1 MATTRSEVSRQSLVW
16 AIAAP
21 LGTLALAYG
30 AWALSDQLLYV
41 GPLDRA
47 QFGWLVVIP
56 LVTAAPVVAAF
67 AWRTLDDGQTLLAAA
82 TVAVAVGAV
91 ASLLFGLAVAGDAS
105 GCQDGT
111 RLSAFDIAFGAVVV
125 GIVTGAG
132 YAGSGALGAVVMRNG
147 HAWLGGI
154 LGAVGG
160 FVSLWGAA
168 FAAFVVLG
176 GVGICN
182 RPL

>member
-1 MATTRSEVSRQSLVW
+1 MATTPGDMPRPSLGF

-30 AWALSDQLLYV
+30 AWALSDRLLYI

-56 LVTAAPVVAAF
+56 LVSAAPVVAAF
-67 AWRTLDDGQTLLAAA
+67 AWRNLGDRQTLIAAA
-82 TVAVAVGAV
+82 TVAVVVGTA
-91 ASLLFGLAVAGDAS
+91 AALLFGLAVAGDAS
-105 GCQDGT
+105 GCQNGT
-111 RLSAFDIAFGAVVV
+111 RLSTLDIAFGSAVV
-125 GIVTGAG
+125 GIIAGAG
-132 YAGSGALGAVVMRNG
+132 YAGSGALGAIMMRNG
-147 HAWLGGI
+147 SPWLGGVI
-154 LGAVGG
+154 GAVGG
-160 FVSLWGAA
+160 FVSLWAA
-168 FAAFVVLG
+168 AIAAYLVLG